1 MKYII
6 LALVFLSQGCAAPA
20 KSLKDFKTTK
30 SICVD
35 GVLVNMYAEQCDEVG
50 QKRITEN
57 INLLTCLKNSRKKQ
71 DVIWVLNDFFILPQ
85 GSAVPKGIMPLCG
98 DPHVILGTA
107 EKD

>member
-6 LALVFLSQGCAAPA
+6 LALLFLSQGCATPA

-35 GVLVNMYAEQCDEVG
+35 GVLINMYAGKCDEVG
-50 QKRITEN
+50 KKQIAEN
-57 INLLTCLKNSRKKQ
+57 IHLLTCLKNSKEKQ
-71 DVIWVLNDFFILPQ
+71 DTIWLLNDFFILPQ
-85 GSAVPKGIMPLCG
+85 GSAVPRGIMPLCG